1 MDAEK
6 VIDIL
11 KSYTYNLTRLT
22 EVQEQLDSI
31 CPKITPTYG
40 NLAPAFGGNN
50 DSKVEKL
57 GNRYIEIERKAKM
70 YGRRVR
76 LVKHMIEES
85 GLTDREKG
93 LMWWIANNGR
103 LAAYAR
109 REHIGKDNVYKIRDR
124 AVNKIIAAYETQN
137 VG

>member
-6 VIDIL
+6 IKDKL
-11 KSYTYNLTRLT
+11 ENYTYNLNRLA
-22 EVQEQLDSI
+22 EVQEQINSL

-50 DSKVEKL
+50 DSKVERQ
-57 GNRYIEIERKAKM
+57 GNRDIELEQ
-70 YGRRVR
+70 RRNGYLQKVLEVR
-76 LVKHMIEES
+76 HMIEHS
-85 GLTDREKG
+85 NLNKTEKAI
-93 LMWWIANNGR
+93 LWWIAHNGR

-109 REHIGKDNVYKIRDR
+109 RERIGKDNVYKIRDR
-124 AVNKIIAAYETQN
+124 AIEKIIAANTPQN